1 MNSKRLLIVG
11 GIVVVALMV
20 LIFSLKGRPQGAT
33 PQTAQAPAPGKTSN
47 TSPTTAAAVK
57 SLYAQATKLKNEN
70 DVLKAKEVYQQIVS
84 EYPDADNIAVVQKDL
99 EGINMNLIFSAT
111 EIPGKTVVYEV
122 VAGDNLN
129 KIAKKYGVTVD
140 LIKRS
145 NNIQNDVI
153 RLGEKLRI
161 WQGKFNIFVDKSQN
175 ILILKD
181 GNDVVKVYNVSTG
194 ANNSTP
200 VGTYKITT
208 KLVDPVWFNKGM
220 VVPPESP
227 ANVLGTRWMGF
238 DLQGYGIHGT
248 IEPESIGKQ
257 VTAGC
262 VRMRKEEVE
271 ELYSLVPVGTEVVI
285 VD

>member
-1 MNSKRLLIVG
+1 MNNKRLLILG
-11 GIVVVALMV
+11 GILVVALVV
-20 LIFSLKGRPQGAT
+20 LIFSFKSKHHAAAQS
-33 PQTAQAPAPGKTSN
+33 AQAEAPSKTSSV
-47 TSPTTAAAVK
+47 SPTTAAAVK

-84 EYPDADNIAVVQKDL
+84 NYPDADNIAVVQKDL
-99 EGINMNLIFSAT
+99 EGINMSLIFSNT
-111 EIPGKTVVYEV
+111 EVPGKTVLHEV
-122 VAGDNLN
+122 VTGDNLN
-129 KIAKKYGVTVD
+129 KIARQYGVTVD

-153 RLGEKLRI
+153 RVGEKLRI

-181 GNDVVKVYNVSTG
+181 GNDVVRVYNVSTG

-238 DLQGYGIHGT
+238 DLPGYGIHGT
-248 IEPESIGKQ
+248 IDPESIGKQ